1 MKFTILG
8 YNTINNA
15 LSILIKLNTLK
26 KIKTHLH
33 VYLVVF
39 IRKEKRW
46 QEITRMEIA
55 TVQL

>member
-1 MKFTILG
+1 MKFAISG

-15 LSILIKLNTLK
+15 LSILMDLNTLK
-26 KIKTHLH
+26 IIKTHPQ

-46 QEITRMEIA
+46 QEITRMEIV

>member
-1 MKFTILG
+1 MRFAISG

-15 LSILIKLNTLK
+15 LSILMDLNTLK
-26 KIKTHLH
+26 IIKTHPQ

-46 QEITRMEIA
+46 QEITRMEIV